1 MLPVGLGGRVVA
13 TRRYEGGHDTRSYLE
28 GLVRERCVI
37 RRAIAVR
44 EPVSAT
50 RGDETAHVEHL
61 GALHCATEVP
71 PDLGYVEVTGG

>member
-1 MLPVGLGGRVVA
+1 MLPVGLGGRVIA

-44 EPVSAT
+44 EPV
-50 RGDETAHVEHL
+50 
-61 GALHCATEVP
+61 
-71 PDLGYVEVTGG
+71 